1 MNDLITWTVSSS
13 IKDRHI
19 SPHRNTRTL
28 KYHLLKSV
36 CMVLSWAVLLVESHL
51 ILWVF
56 DVIPIFLFY
65 FKHRRIWSSK
75 RLNNL
80 PKVCQLMTEL
90 DIESIIYDVTQPYC
104 LLLKLRVL
112 KVLSLSDLGVHLL
125 MWSLSIHSGLI
136 SKYVFFLF

>member
-1 MNDLITWTVSSS
+1 
-13 IKDRHI
+13 
-19 SPHRNTRTL
+19 
-28 KYHLLKSV
+28 
-36 CMVLSWAVLLVESHL
+36 
-51 ILWVF
+51 
-56 DVIPIFLFY
+56 
-65 FKHRRIWSSK
+65 
-75 RLNNL
+75 
-80 PKVCQLMTEL
+80 MTEL